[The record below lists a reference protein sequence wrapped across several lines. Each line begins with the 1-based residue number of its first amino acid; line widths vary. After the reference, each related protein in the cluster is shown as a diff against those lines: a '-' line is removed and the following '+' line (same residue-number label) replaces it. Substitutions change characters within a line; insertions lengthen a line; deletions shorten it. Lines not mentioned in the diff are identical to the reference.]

1 MLFRSTVG
9 FEDKTIKLRA
19 VADPE
24 GASTKVKW
32 ESDNE
37 NFKIDK
43 DGVIT
48 LPDRIETAE
57 DVTFTATSVHKDE
70 EDGDAVSGSTEIYFL
85 PKISGWEK
93 PKNLLEVPKNGVFE
107 KDSLQLRVLPLD
119 YHAWRIMKY
128 SAKPRD
134 VLDVKTATDA
144 ENREFC
150 ELHPQKPGKAT
161 VTVEDKFNRENK
173 ITTEIE
179 VKGFYITDPAGT
191 LNESAVEEGETLQLT
206 AKGIEKDEITWKSG
220 DKEIIEV
227 DEKTGIVKGLKSGVA
242 KVEAE
247 WDSDK
252 DGKSEYT
259 AEYEINVLKKNKAY
273 PAKLYIPDPAEN
285 HSDNHVYKDPEYKEI
300 ADDVEKY
307 TEKGFK
313 TKKGAFTP
321 IADGSNKVYYVEDN
335 VDMLPFVAL
344 FDDKKVKMELKCGDQ
359 TESMYS
365 GENTYAKLN
374 TGNNEV
380 TVEASPVD
388 GKGGKTTYHYT
399 IVRGY
404 SKNDVMYSIGVL
416 PQNRE
421 TSLTLYNN
429 KKEGSISPEFSA
441 YGSQTDYTSFVFND
455 VTRVKA
461 KLIPQD
467 YITGRVGYSSDG
479 GNTWKQRDRKS
490 VV

>member
-1 MLFRSTVG
+1 MRKNCFGKETAFRTAIVLAIMIAAMITMAAITVYAEGEAGIKLDKKTINLETGETVKLEATITPEGGNLDDVKWSSSSENVATVEKGKVKALDAGITEITASYKGAEAHCYVYVEKVKPLKSLGVQVAKGNVNQSVFGAEIFTVG

-173 ITTEIE
+173 ITT
-179 VKGFYITDPAGT
+179 K
-191 LNESAVEEGETLQLT
+191 T
-206 AKGIEKDEITWKSG
+206 A
-220 DKEIIEV
+220 
-227 DEKTGIVKGLKSGVA
+227 
-242 KVEAE
+242 
-247 WDSDK
+247 
-252 DGKSEYT
+252 
-259 AEYEINVLKKNKAY
+259 
-273 PAKLYIPDPAEN
+273 
-285 HSDNHVYKDPEYKEI
+285 
-300 ADDVEKY
+300 
-307 TEKGFK
+307 
-313 TKKGAFTP
+313 
-321 IADGSNKVYYVEDN
+321 
-335 VDMLPFVAL
+335 
-344 FDDKKVKMELKCGDQ
+344 
-359 TESMYS
+359 
-365 GENTYAKLN
+365 
-374 TGNNEV
+374 
-380 TVEASPVD
+380 
-388 GKGGKTTYHYT
+388 
-399 IVRGY
+399 
-404 SKNDVMYSIGVL
+404 
-416 PQNRE
+416 
-421 TSLTLYNN
+421 
-429 KKEGSISPEFSA
+429 
-441 YGSQTDYTSFVFND
+441 
-455 VTRVKA
+455 
-461 KLIPQD
+461 
-467 YITGRVGYSSDG
+467 
-479 GNTWKQRDRKS
+479 
-490 VV
+490 